1 MQDTYEAED
10 DEVSV
15 KETEEDEAGNDG
27 LEDDDL
33 DSQPLPQ
40 QTMHFPFSEYG
51 KVCKISSRCQVTQ
64 TIELIERKFKEEAVW
79 FKRHDQFQHIFHMP
93 QEPNHQ
99 TQGMWVLMLRT
110 VKTVCSRRLGL
121 W

>member
-1 MQDTYEAED
+1 MEDTCEAED

-15 KETEEDEAGNDG
+15 KETEEDEASNDG

-33 DSQPLPQ
+33 DSQPLPP

-64 TIELIERKFKEEAVW
+64 TVELIERKFKEEVVW
-79 FKRHDQFQHIFHMP
+79 FKRHDQFKHIFHMP
-93 QEPNHQ
+93 QEPNQ
-99 TQGMWVLMLRT
+99 
-110 VKTVCSRRLGL
+110 
-121 W
+121 